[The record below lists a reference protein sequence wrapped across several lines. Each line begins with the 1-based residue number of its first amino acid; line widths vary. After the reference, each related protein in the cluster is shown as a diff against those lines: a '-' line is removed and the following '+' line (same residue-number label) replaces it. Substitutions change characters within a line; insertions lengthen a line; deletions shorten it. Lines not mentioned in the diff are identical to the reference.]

1 MIDKTKDLSD
11 FKKRQ
16 IYSES
21 LDNLRKGAL
30 TKFNKNRK
38 KLKGYVLEPYLEYH
52 RINGKLN
59 NAGSEEVETF
69 LENHS
74 DLAPSPILKIRCLK
88 SASQT
93 NTKQVNKHMLNEYI
107 KSYKLIHFSTLAV
120 IYKKTYPFLGV

>member
-1 MIDKTKDLSD
+1 MGGLKIFATETLSKSFRQWTLFISFLLSSLPCFALDKTKDLSD

-69 LENHS
+69 LEN
-74 DLAPSPILKIRCLK
+74 
-88 SASQT
+88 
-93 NTKQVNKHMLNEYI
+93 N
-107 KSYKLIHFSTLAV
+107 
-120 IYKKTYPFLGV
+120 G